1 MLGFVAKFSL
11 YNVYHMFLALVR
23 RKARSVG
30 AETVEYV
37 KCHHARRVRREKAK
51 YISVSSARF
60 WQHKTYIR
68 SRESL
73 NN

>member
-1 MLGFVAKFSL
+1 MLGFVAKSL
-11 YNVYHMFLALVR
+11 AFILFIMFLALVR

-37 KCHHARRVRREKAK
+37 KCHHARRVRREKGTKA
-51 YISVSSARF
+51 ARF
-60 WQHKTYIR
+60 WQHKPYVR
-68 SRESL
+68 SRELL